1 MLTTVPSR
9 LQGINI
15 LFLLS
20 NQTDLSNGNL
30 IETKTYPVLI
40 IIFPLQN
47 SYFHKI
53 WTLKNTMPCFRL
65 AVILW
70 LFKWTYL
77 CNCNSFFYIFDIKIQ
92 KGPKKMACLYML
104 ACQWHGVFFFFFII
118 WLMNIFRR
126 KSIIF
131 FTLEWISFLLPVNAI
146 RTITI
151 ATNGDAWKE
160 CSQSFR

>member
-53 WTLKNTMPCFRL
+53 WTLKNTVPCFGL

-77 CNCNSFFYIFDIKIQ
+77 CNCNSFSIFLTLKFRRVQ
-92 KGPKKMACLYML
+92 KRWRVCTCLHASDMG
-104 ACQWHGVFFFFFII
+104 CFFFLYYLINEYFSEKKYHFFHFGV
-118 WLMNIFRR
+118 NQ
-126 KSIIF
+126 
-131 FTLEWISFLLPVNAI
+131 FLAACK
-146 RTITI
+146 RY
-151 ATNGDAWKE
+151 
-160 CSQSFR
+160 